1 MHEDGPAARHV
12 PVLRVL
18 VAEDV
23 GEAADMLGTILRE
36 DGHSVRV
43 EYDGLGAAAA
53 AILERFDVAILDI
66 HMPLLNG
73 WDVARELKARSPS
86 TLLIA
91 VSALSTPDDLVRSKA
106 AGFDEHHQK
115 PVSYF
120 DLRDSLRAWALNRAK
135 AATPP
140 PV

>member
-1 MHEDGPAARHV
+1 MQEDGFAARPV
-12 PVLRVL
+12 PALRVL

-53 AILERFDVAILDI
+53 AILETFDVAILDI
-66 HMPLLNG
+66 HMPLLDG
-73 WDVARELKARSPS
+73 WDVARELRARSPA

-120 DLRDSLRAWALNRAK
+120 DLRDSIRAWARNRA
-135 AATPP
+135 TTLSPR
-140 PV
+140 